1 LPIHSTWN
9 YRNSHVSQIESI
21 SRRWLFNI
29 PRSQKTEGLRA
40 LGRVALLDHAE
51 RVKSQFRKAILAA
64 TAQEAILATAAAT
77 GLEFVNCDPRV
88 IVVASPGGGTGSG
101 MLIDAAYAM
110 RQMLI
115 ETGFSDD
122 QVIGIL
128 ALASRQNRTTRDLA
142 PANALACLR
151 ELQFYSIAGDYPG
164 EIACGL
170 AGFREELP
178 TFAQTYF
185 VDLGEQ
191 LAGEAFS
198 EAANKV
204 ASYIVLSTV
213 TAAGP
218 FFDLVR
224 GRTTEPTGDIPIRSI
239 AIESLATDSLD
250 VSSKLVD
257 ELCRTVVLHWR
268 GIGASAGLSGTRAA
282 ASSPI
287 RTDTNPASL
296 ADKQANET
304 YLNRLASEHAAEI
317 GLDPRMLFKAI
328 AQLVENEGQVST
340 AKVINDIVAEAMSTT
355 GATRELAG
363 SALVPV
369 LQQIHRYSGSATP
382 SDGELKLDRQTLR
395 EAQLESAQRH
405 GKALGAPLEDWILG
419 LVDRSECRV
428 AGAQQIAGWLK
439 ARLHTLT
446 EDGAIQLKQARQ
458 AREQMFAELT
468 GQSRTS
474 GSPQRPKGFSV
485 ADDLRRYA
493 HLLVQEATLEAV
505 LKCVATLEGFVCRA
519 SDRLRDLWKDLN
531 RLADEFVATSASNSE
546 AADDDASAIASNE
559 MADDARDEIERS
571 FVKNRC
577 SLGAILSRGSELR
590 PQLVTALREAA
601 KKVVRKA
608 GRESAL
614 KRLAG
619 ALSRGEG
626 VDRILEKRLASLEHA
641 AGRFGG
647 SMRLL
652 ISLPDKSLAAPIAA
666 RVTQEVGEAP
676 TLVTDPKGEMIAVY
690 EIEQVPFT
698 AIANRLIRSKP
709 DCESLASRLHT
720 RTDINFGTM

>member
-1 LPIHSTWN
+1 MLVERFGLEERLPAFQMLYIDTDVDAVNEIVSCDGGGKLTEAETLLLPIHSTWN

-51 RVKSQFRKAILAA
+51 RVKSQFRKVVLAA

-88 IVVASPGGGTGSG
+88 FVVASPGGGTGSG

-178 TFAQTYF
+178 TFAHTYF

-204 ASYIVLSTV
+204 ASYILLSTV
-213 TAAGP
+213 TTAGP

-268 GIGASAGLSGTRAA
+268 GSA
-282 ASSPI
+282 
-287 RTDTNPASL
+287 PA
-296 ADKQANET
+296 
-304 YLNRLASEHAAEI
+304 
-317 GLDPRMLFKAI
+317 
-328 AQLVENEGQVST
+328 
-340 AKVINDIVAEAMSTT
+340 
-355 GATRELAG
+355 
-363 SALVPV
+363 PV
-369 LQQIHRYSGSATP
+369 
-382 SDGELKLDRQTLR
+382 
-395 EAQLESAQRH
+395 
-405 GKALGAPLEDWILG
+405 
-419 LVDRSECRV
+419 
-428 AGAQQIAGWLK
+428 
-439 ARLHTLT
+439 
-446 EDGAIQLKQARQ
+446 
-458 AREQMFAELT
+458 
-468 GQSRTS
+468 
-474 GSPQRPKGFSV
+474 
-485 ADDLRRYA
+485 
-493 HLLVQEATLEAV
+493 
-505 LKCVATLEGFVCRA
+505 
-519 SDRLRDLWKDLN
+519 
-531 RLADEFVATSASNSE
+531 
-546 AADDDASAIASNE
+546 
-559 MADDARDEIERS
+559 
-571 FVKNRC
+571 
-577 SLGAILSRGSELR
+577 
-590 PQLVTALREAA
+590 
-601 KKVVRKA
+601 
-608 GRESAL
+608 
-614 KRLAG
+614 
-619 ALSRGEG
+619 
-626 VDRILEKRLASLEHA
+626 
-641 AGRFGG
+641 
-647 SMRLL
+647 
-652 ISLPDKSLAAPIAA
+652 
-666 RVTQEVGEAP
+666 
-676 TLVTDPKGEMIAVY
+676 
-690 EIEQVPFT
+690 
-698 AIANRLIRSKP
+698 
-709 DCESLASRLHT
+709 
-720 RTDINFGTM
+720 